1 MLRSL
6 VLILLLLNLA
16 FFSWTQGWLTTVVGV
31 HPLPAARASAPEP
44 ATPC

>member
-16 FFSWTQGWLTTVVGV
+16 FFSWTQGWLTALVGV
-31 HPLPAARASAPEP
+31 DRRSSTSLSA
-44 ATPC
+44 